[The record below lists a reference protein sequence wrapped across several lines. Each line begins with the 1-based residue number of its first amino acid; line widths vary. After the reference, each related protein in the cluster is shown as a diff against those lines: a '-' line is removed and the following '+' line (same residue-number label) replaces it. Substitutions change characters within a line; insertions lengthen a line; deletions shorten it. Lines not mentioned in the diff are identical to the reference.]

1 MVKICTKTYNEQKY
15 NEHFETFNFELSDF
29 QKHAI
34 EAIVTGNH
42 VLVCCGTG
50 NGKTLPAE
58 FAIKYFTSINKKVI
72 YTSPIKALSNQKYYD
87 FKEKYPTIS
96 IGLLTGDIKI
106 NPEADVLIM
115 TAEILQNT
123 LYKWN
128 KDKEK
133 KEEKEKEE
141 KEKDPLLA
149 FDLNF
154 ETDLACV
161 IHDEVHSINMEDR
174 GHVWE
179 SIFMLLP
186 GHVQNVML
194 SATLDSPEKFATWCE
209 NICNLNINI
218 HEIDKKEVY
227 LTTLSERVVPL
238 THYSFITCTQ
248 AIFKAIKDKDL
259 EQQIRGMINKPTIIQ
274 SEKGVFDDIYFYKMK
289 KMLSLFEQKNVHM
302 KRSFVLNQV
311 CKYMVE
317 HGLLPC
323 ACFILSRKQ
332 LEIAAREITVPLL
345 EDDSKIPYTI
355 RRECEQILRNKIP
368 NYQEY
373 LDLPEYCET
382 VSLLEKGIATHHSGT
397 LPILKEI
404 VEILFARGMIKL
416 LFATETFSCG
426 LNMPIKTVIFTDIS
440 KFDGHQFRILYG
452 HEYIQAGGR
461 AGRRGLDKIGHVIH
475 LNNLFKSCEHSAYKN
490 MMCGNPQKL
499 TSKFKISYNLI
510 LNLMEHRTNDF
521 SKFIDNSMIQQDIQ
535 TELFVIRNEINI
547 VEKELIVVEKGIQY
561 LRTDVSIIK
570 IYKELLHKRFST
582 VNKKRKDIDKQ
593 IQNIETDN
601 KYLIQDI
608 KSYETVELTI
618 AKIEKLN
625 IQYKNVESFLTETTA
640 IIIRFLEKEDFICKE
655 NECLKLTPIGFN
667 AANLKEVNCI
677 VFANLVDKI
686 TILTVQQIIQ
696 LFSCFTNVNVNEEL
710 KTEIIDTNDSVKNIL
725 TAVLHLYNVYQ
736 DFETENRIN
745 TGTSYLIQYD
755 LLQYMESWINC
766 ESAAQCKHFLQILEH
781 EKGIFLGE
789 FVKAILKINNISL
802 EFEKIAE
809 STGNMELLQKLKQI
823 PLLINKYVATNQS
836 LYI

>member
-1 MVKICTKTYNEQKY
+1 MVRICSKTYNEQKY
-15 NEHFETFNFELSDF
+15 NEHFGVFNFELSDF

-42 VLVCCGTG
+42 VLICCGTG

-58 FAIKYFTSINKKVI
+58 FAIQYFASLNKKVI

-123 LYKWN
+123 LYKRS
-128 KDKEK
+128 KADKT
-133 KEEKEKEE
+133 
-141 KEKDPLLA
+141 LLA
-149 FDLNF
+149 FDLDF

-161 IHDEVHSINMEDR
+161 IHDEVHSINIEDR

-186 GHVQNVML
+186 GHVQNIML

-209 NICNLNINI
+209 NTCNSGIQN
-218 HEIDKKEVY
+218 KKEVY

-248 AIFKAIKDKDL
+248 AIFKVIKDKEL
-259 EQQIRGMINKPTIIQ
+259 EQQIRSMINKPIIIQ
-274 SEKGVFDDIYFYKMK
+274 SEKGVFDDIHFYKMK
-289 KMLSLFEQKNVHM
+289 KMLTLFEQKNVYM
-302 KRSFVLNQV
+302 KRAFVLNQV

-332 LEIAAREITVPLL
+332 LEVAAREITVPLL

-368 NYQEY
+368 NYKEY
-373 LDLPEYCET
+373 LELPEYLET
-382 VSLLEKGIATHHSGT
+382 VALLEKGIATHHSGT

-440 KFDGHQFRILYG
+440 KFDGHHFRTLYG
-452 HEYIQAGGR
+452 YEYIQAGGR

-475 LNNLFKSCEHSAYKN
+475 LNNLFKSCQHSEYKN
-490 MMCGNPQKL
+490 MMCGKPQKL
-499 TSKFKISYNLI
+499 VSKFKISYNLI
-510 LNLMEHRTNDF
+510 LNLVEYGATDF
-521 SKFIDNSMIQQDIQ
+521 SKFIGSSMIQQDIQ
-535 TELFVIRNEINI
+535 SELSVIRDTINTVQNELVTIEN
-547 VEKELIVVEKGIQY
+547 GIQH
-561 LRTDVSIIK
+561 LRTDVSVIK
-570 IYKELLHKRFST
+570 LYKEFLQKRIST
-582 VNKKRKDIDKQ
+582 VNKKRKEVDKQ
-593 IQNIETDN
+593 IQTIENDN
-601 KYLIQDI
+601 KYLAQDV
-608 KSYETVELTI
+608 KSYENWQSTI
-618 AKIEKLN
+618 VKIEKIN
-625 IQYKNVESFLTETTA
+625 MQYKNVESFLTETTA
-640 IIIRFLEKEDFICKE
+640 IIILFLEKRGFIVKE
-655 NECLKLTPIGFN
+655 AENDKEGSLKLTNIGFN
-667 AANLKEVNCI
+667 AANLKEVNCV
-677 VFANLVDKI
+677 VFANLVETI
-686 TILTVQQIIQ
+686 TTLSCEQIIQ
-696 LFSCFTNVNVNEEL
+696 LFSCFTNINVSEEL
-710 KTEIIDTNDSVKNIL
+710 KTEFIVTNESVKNIL
-725 TAVLHLYNVYQ
+725 TTVLQLYSEYQ
-736 DFETENRIN
+736 DFELDNRID
-745 TGTSYLIQYD
+745 TGSSYLIHYD
-755 LLQYMESWINC
+755 LLQYMESWIVC
-766 ESAAQCKHFLQILEH
+766 ESDIQCKQFLQILEQ

-789 FVKAILKINNISL
+789 FVKAVLKINNISL